1 MFIINKFRQAFCY
14 KRPAWYLFVCAY
26 ILSTHQARFLCRRL
40 FLDLNFTQIKIK
52 LRYFVSIQEKPQIA
66 ILNLHEF

>member
-1 MFIINKFRQAFCY
+1 MVRKLPQSLKKETC
-14 KRPAWYLFVCAY
+14 
-26 ILSTHQARFLCRRL
+26 Q